1 MSGLDLYLPIAEMPF
16 NVLTVLAVSA
26 AVGFVSGMFGIG
38 GGFMMTPLLIFM
50 GVPPA
55 IAVATGSAQIA
66 ASSTTGTLAYWRRQA
81 LDMRLGL
88 LLLCGGMIGT
98 VLGVWAFGALRR
110 IGQLDLVI
118 VLSYVTL
125 LFSVGTLMMVES
137 VKTLAAKRRGQPA
150 NGSQRVHKPWYFK
163 LPFSMQFPQ
172 SNLEASII
180 PLVALSTL
188 IGFIG
193 AILGIGGGFLMVPA
207 LIYLFRVPT
216 AIVVGTSLFQI
227 LFTMLAATVLH
238 AATNQAVDIL
248 LALILILGGVFGAQF
263 GARAARNV
271 RGDWFRLML
280 AVLILTIGVRFS
292 LDILV
297 PPQEPYSFGTQE
309 TRR

>member
-1 MSGLDLYLPIAEMPF
+1 LELYLPIAEMPI
-16 NVLTVLAVSA
+16 NVFTVLAVSA
-26 AVGFVSGMFGIG
+26 AVGFISGMFGIG

-81 LDMRLGL
+81 LDVRLGL
-88 LLLCGGMIGT
+88 LLLIGGMIGT
-98 VLGVWAFGALRR
+98 FAGVWAFGALRR

-125 LFSVGTLMMVES
+125 LFSVGSLMLAES
-137 VKTLAAKRRGQPA
+137 LKTFIAKRRGQTGLA
-150 NGSQRVHKPWYFK
+150 LSDTKKPWYLS
-163 LPFSMQFPQ
+163 LPFQMQFPQ
-172 SNLEASII
+172 SQLEASAL
-180 PLVALSTL
+180 PLMGLALV

-207 LIYLFRVPT
+207 LIYLFRVP
-216 AIVVGTSLFQI
+216 AGIVVGTSLFQI
-227 LFTMLAATVLH
+227 LFTMLAATILH

-271 RGDWFRLML
+271 RGDHFRLLL
-280 AVLILTIGVRFS
+280 ALLILAIGVRFS

-297 PPQEPYSFGTQE
+297 TPQEPYSFGTQE
-309 TRR
+309 LRR

>member
-1 MSGLDLYLPIAEMPF
+1 MELYLPIAEMPI
-16 NVLTVLAVSA
+16 NVFTVLAVSA
-26 AVGFVSGMFGIG
+26 AVGFISGMFGIG

-81 LDMRLGL
+81 LDVRLGL
-88 LLLCGGMIGT
+88 LLLIGGMIGT
-98 VLGVWAFGALRR
+98 FAGVWAFGALRR

-125 LFSVGTLMMVES
+125 LFSVGSLMLAES
-137 VKTLAAKRRGQPA
+137 LKTFIAKRRGQTGLA
-150 NGSQRVHKPWYFK
+150 LSDTKKPWYLS
-163 LPFSMQFPQ
+163 LPFQMQFPQ
-172 SNLEASII
+172 SQLEASAL
-180 PLVALSTL
+180 PLMGLALV

-207 LIYLFRVPT
+207 LIYLFRVP
-216 AIVVGTSLFQI
+216 AGIVVGTSLFQI
-227 LFTMLAATVLH
+227 LFTMLAATILH

-271 RGDWFRLML
+271 RGDHFRLLL
-280 AVLILTIGVRFS
+280 ALLILAIGVRFS

-297 PPQEPYSFGTQE
+297 TPQEPYSFGTQE
-309 TRR
+309 LRR